1 MNLSLHKISL
11 YLLYLLPISLIT
23 GPAIPDISI
32 SLICILFLIHT
43 FHYKEYWW
51 IKENWIK
58 IGILFGLSLI
68 FISFFAENKFLSFVD
83 SIIFIRFILFSIAVY
98 AWLIQSRKQLRILL
112 IIIFLTLIFIIMDS
126 LLQFLRYNT
135 ALGFGKDIFGIIPE
149 HYGRLTGPFNK
160 EHVPGSYLSKFFF
173 I

>member
-32 SLICILFLIHT
+32 SLICILFLINT

-51 IKENWIK
+51 IKEGWVQ
-58 IGILFGLSLI
+58 IGILFWVSLI

-112 IIIFLTLIFIIMDS
+112 IIIFL
-126 LLQFLRYNT
+126 
-135 ALGFGKDIFGIIPE
+135 
-149 HYGRLTGPFNK
+149 
-160 EHVPGSYLSKFFF
+160 
-173 I
+173 